1 MNDPSSPAATPRS
14 GPPGLPALAA
24 EPRRAAAAGGA
35 TGGAGPL
42 REWARRHPALGVVA
56 VLALLPIVLPFYS
69 LAINILLF
77 GLFAAGYNLTFGYT
91 GKLSFGHAAFFGG
104 GAYGCGILIS
114 QYEIAWPLA
123 IVFGVL
129 LAGLIALAMGLLAM
143 RTRGIYFA
151 MVTLALGQCVYF
163 LFFHASSI
171 TGGDNGLR
179 GVNLGAVDLGPVR
192 LDLLNPLVKYYFML
206 AFVAVA
212 VWLLARILRSP
223 FGSVLEAL
231 RENEHRARACGVDVE
246 RVRLL
251 SLVISGMICGLAGAL
266 NAINL
271 STVSIDSLSY
281 HTSGHVMMLTLLGGM
296 GTFFGPFIGSG
307 VFLGIE
313 HVVTGYTE
321 RWQLFV
327 GIIFIVLVLFFPKGI
342 WGTVLEWQ
350 KK

>member
-1 MNDPSSPAATPRS
+1 MKNIYPGSQHPLNKLGKHPVAAI
-14 GPPGLPALAA
+14 
-24 EPRRAAAAGGA
+24 
-35 TGGAGPL
+35 
-42 REWARRHPALGVVA
+42 V
-56 VLALLPIVLPFYS
+56 ALLIVFPLVFPFHS

-114 QYEIAWPLA
+114 QYNIVWPLA
-123 IVFGVL
+123 LGFGIV

-151 MVTLALGQCVYF
+151 MVTLALAQCVYF
-163 LFFHASSI
+163 LFFHANSI

-179 GVNLGAVDLGPVR
+179 GVNVNAINLGVVK

-206 AFVAVA
+206 SFVAVA
-212 VWLLARILRSP
+212 IWLIDRLLKSP

-231 RENEHRARACGVDVE
+231 RENEHRARACGINVE
-246 RVRLL
+246 RTRLL
-251 SLVISGMICGLAGAL
+251 SLVLSGTVCGLAGAL

-281 HTSGHVMMLTLLGGM
+281 HTSGQVMMMTLLGGM
-296 GTFFGPFIGSG
+296 GTFFGPFLGAG
-307 VFLGIE
+307 MFLGIE
-313 HVVTGYTE
+313 HVVTGFTE
-321 RWQLFV
+321 RWQLIV
-327 GIIFIVLVLFFPKGI
+327 GIIFIILVLFFPKGI
-342 WGTVLEWQ
+342 WGTVLARY
-350 KK
+350 K

>member
-1 MNDPSSPAATPRS
+1 MQVNTTSSPRW
-14 GPPGLPALAA
+14 LAW
-24 EPRRAAAAGGA
+24 PS
-35 TGGAGPL
+35 
-42 REWARRHPALGVVA
+42 RHPMTAILGLLA
-56 VLALLPIVLPFYS
+56 VFPLVFPFHS

-114 QYEIAWPLA
+114 QYSIAWPLA
-123 IVFGVL
+123 LAFGVA

-151 MVTLALGQCVYF
+151 MVTLALAQCVYF
-163 LFFHASSI
+163 LFFHAGNL

-179 GVNLGAVDLGPVR
+179 GVNVNTVNLGLFS

-212 VWLLARILRSP
+212 IWLIARLLSSP

-231 RENEHRARACGVDVE
+231 RENENRARACGINVE
-246 RVRLL
+246 RTRLL
-251 SLVISGMICGLAGAL
+251 SLVISGLVCGLAGAL

-281 HTSGHVMMLTLLGGM
+281 HTSGQVMMMTLLGGM
-296 GTFFGPFIGSG
+296 GTFFGPFLGAG
-307 VFLGIE
+307 MFLGIE
-313 HVVTGYTE
+313 HVVTGFTE
-321 RWQLFV
+321 RWQLVV
-327 GIIFIVLVLFFPKGI
+327 GIIFIILVLFFPKGI
-342 WGTVLEWQ
+342 WGTVLARIKQ
-350 KK
+350 

>member
-1 MNDPSSPAATPRS
+1 MEKINSPVLTPPR
-14 GPPGLPALAA
+14 ALAD
-24 EPRRAAAAGGA
+24 
-35 TGGAGPL
+35 
-42 REWARRHPALGVVA
+42 ARPGRSIVALLARHPAASVVA
-56 VLALLPIVLPFYS
+56 VLALFPLVFPFYS

-114 QYEIAWPLA
+114 QYQVAWPLA
-123 IVFGVL
+123 LVAGVV
-129 LAGLIALAMGLLAM
+129 LAGVIALAIGLLAM

-163 LFFHASSI
+163 LFFHATSL

-179 GVNLGAVDLGPVR
+179 GVNITSVDLGFVQ
-192 LDLLNPLVKYYFML
+192 LDLLNPLVKYYFTL
-206 AFVAVA
+206 VFVAVA
-212 VWLLARILRSP
+212 VWFLARILQSP

-231 RENEHRARACGVDVE
+231 RENEHRARACGVNVE
-246 RVRLL
+246 RTRLL
-251 SLVISGMICGLAGAL
+251 SLVISGMICGLAGGL

-271 STVSIDSLSY
+271 STVAIDSLSY
-281 HTSGHVMMLTLLGGM
+281 HTSGQVMMLTLLGGM

-307 VFLGIE
+307 IFLGIE
-313 HVVTGYTE
+313 HIVSGFTE
-321 RWQLFV
+321 RWQLVV
-327 GIIFIVLVLFFPKGI
+327 GVIFIILVLFFPKGI
-342 WGTVLEWQ
+342 WGTVLERV

>member
-1 MNDPSSPAATPRS
+1 MMNPIKSSKNPRTAAFA
-14 GPPGLPALAA
+14 GQLA
-24 EPRRAAAAGGA
+24 
-35 TGGAGPL
+35 
-42 REWARRHPALGVVA
+42 RHPAAA
-56 VLALLPIVLPFYS
+56 VIALLAVFPLVFPFHS

-114 QYEIAWPLA
+114 QYSIGWPLA
-123 IVFGVL
+123 MLFGVA
-129 LAGLIALAMGLLAM
+129 LAGFIALLMGLLAM

-151 MVTLALGQCVYF
+151 MVTLALAQCVYF
-163 LFFHASSI
+163 LFFHATSI

-179 GVNLGAVDLGPVR
+179 GVNVNTVNLGIVQ

-206 AFVAVA
+206 CFVSVA
-212 VWLLARILRSP
+212 IWLIARILNSP

-231 RENEHRARACGVDVE
+231 RENEHRARACGINVE
-246 RVRLL
+246 RTRLL
-251 SLVISGMICGLAGAL
+251 SLVVSGMICGLAGAL

-281 HTSGHVMMLTLLGGM
+281 HTSGQVMMLTLLGGM
-296 GTFFGPFIGSG
+296 GTFFGPFLGAG
-307 VFLGIE
+307 LFLGIE
-313 HVVTGYTE
+313 HIVTGITE
-321 RWQLFV
+321 RWQLIV
-327 GIIFIVLVLFFPKGI
+327 GVIFIILVLFFPKGI
-342 WGTVLEWQ
+342 WGTLLAWY

>member
-1 MNDPSSPAATPRS
+1 MNANTPPTPYWLAWPA
-14 GPPGLPALAA
+14 
-24 EPRRAAAAGGA
+24 
-35 TGGAGPL
+35 
-42 REWARRHPALGVVA
+42 RHPVA
-56 VLALLPIVLPFYS
+56 ALLILLAVFPLVFPFHS

-114 QYEIAWPLA
+114 QYGIAWPLA
-123 IVFGVL
+123 LLFGVA
-129 LAGLIALAMGLLAM
+129 LAGLIALTMGLLAM

-151 MVTLALGQCVYF
+151 MVTLALAQCVYF
-163 LFFHASSI
+163 LFFHAGDL

-179 GVNLGAVDLGPVR
+179 GVNVSVVNLGLVS

-212 VWLLARILRSP
+212 IWLIARLLSSP

-231 RENEHRARACGVDVE
+231 RENENRARACGINVE
-246 RVRLL
+246 RTRLL
-251 SLVISGMICGLAGAL
+251 SLVISGLVCGLAGAL

-281 HTSGHVMMLTLLGGM
+281 HTSGQVMMMTLLGGM
-296 GTFFGPFIGSG
+296 GTFFGPFLGAG
-307 VFLGIE
+307 MFLGIE
-313 HVVTGYTE
+313 HVVTGFTE
-321 RWQLFV
+321 RWQLVV
-327 GIIFIVLVLFFPKGI
+327 GIIFIILVLFFPKGI
-342 WGTVLEWQ
+342 WGTMVARY
-350 KK
+350 KR

>member
-1 MNDPSSPAATPRS
+1 MKKNHSGSPHPLDKLGRHPVAATI
-14 GPPGLPALAA
+14 
-24 EPRRAAAAGGA
+24 
-35 TGGAGPL
+35 
-42 REWARRHPALGVVA
+42 
-56 VLALLPIVLPFYS
+56 ALLIVFPLVFPFHS

-114 QYEIAWPLA
+114 QYNIVWPLA
-123 IVFGVL
+123 LGFGIV

-151 MVTLALGQCVYF
+151 MVTLALAQCVYF
-163 LFFHASSI
+163 LFFHANSI

-179 GVNLGAVDLGPVR
+179 GVNVNAINLGLIK

-206 AFVAVA
+206 SFVAVA
-212 VWLLARILRSP
+212 IWLIDRLLKSP

-231 RENEHRARACGVDVE
+231 RENEHRARACGINVE
-246 RVRLL
+246 RTRLL
-251 SLVISGMICGLAGAL
+251 SLVLSGTVCGLAGAL

-281 HTSGHVMMLTLLGGM
+281 HTSGQVMMMTLLGGM
-296 GTFFGPFIGSG
+296 GTFFGPFLGAG
-307 VFLGIE
+307 MFLGIE
-313 HVVTGYTE
+313 HVVTGFTE
-321 RWQLFV
+321 RWQLIV
-327 GIIFIVLVLFFPKGI
+327 GIIFIILVLFFPKGI
-342 WGTVLEWQ
+342 WGTVLARYQ
-350 KK
+350 K